1 MSSQAKGHAT
11 RGSGCSGAEPER
23 AGWSGKDHA
32 AVFEQVGRVGR
43 DQVGDELLEFLE
55 LKYAVTILVAVQEN
69 GDEARAEAALRLFE
83 EVQAP

>member
-1 MSSQAKGHAT
+1 MSSHAMGHAT
-11 RGSGCSGAEPER
+11 RGSGRSG